1 MHPGVG
7 EESRELL
14 ANGEEDVNRGV
25 VIFLDASFHDIG
37 ASSVSKSYPKP
48 EARQSYFSGGG
59 RCHKQRC
66 NRELLVD
73 AEPSKPPRSVQR
85 LISERRFSLNMD
97 SLGLF
102 AYRAFVVV
110 YIIYKSSAF

>member
-1 MHPGVG
+1 MHPGFG

-48 EARQSYFSGGG
+48 EVRQSYLSGGG
-59 RCHKQRC
+59 GDAI
-66 NRELLVD
+66 NRD
-73 AEPSKPPRSVQR
+73 ATASSLSMRSHQ
-85 LISERRFSLNMD
+85 SLHAVFRD
-97 SLGLF
+97 
-102 AYRAFVVV
+102 
-110 YIIYKSSAF
+110 